1 MKSIYEIQQFLR
13 KYGTF
18 IYTGSRLG
26 DLQMMELEMNELYQ
40 LGFIENKLFME
51 AKLLLKKEI
60 TTMQKQKKGSL

>member
-26 DLQMMELEMNELYQ
+26 DLQMMELEINELYQ

-51 AKLLLKKEI
+51 AKLLLKKEM
-60 TTMQKQKKGSL
+60 TSVQKQKKGSL